1 MNWKTIVSERIAKGE
16 SISRSLARELG
27 VAWSTLSMWYYR
39 QTQKDSGDKVKAHKL
54 NGDIKILCFDLET
67 FPILGA
73 VWSLWNNNVGIN
85 QIERDWSILSYA
97 AKWVGSDMTV
107 ENVIYNDVR
116 NQKDINDDSK
126 LLQEL
131 WDLLDEADIV
141 LTKNGDRFDIPK
153 LNARFVMAGL
163 PPPSH
168 YKSIDLDKICKR
180 HFGFTSR
187 KLEYLSNELNEKFKK
202 LKHSKFAGYEMWK
215 QCLAR
220 NIDAFNECKEYN
232 VHDVLATEEL
242 YYTLAPWSDKIGSFF
257 LYSDDKEFKC
267 NCGCKEVKHVGYAYT
282 ALSKFDKYQC
292 ANCGKN
298 YRGRKNLL
306 TIEKREAIMM
316 NISQ

>member
-1 MNWKTIVSERIAKGE
+1 MNWKENALSLSKEGLSWREIARQLNVAKSTVSDFLRKKEKT
-16 SISRSLARELG
+16 
-27 VAWSTLSMWYYR
+27 TLP
-39 QTQKDSGDKVKAHKL
+39 THKL
-54 NGDIKILCFDLET
+54 NGDVRILCFDLET

-73 VWSLWNNNVGIN
+73 VWSLWNNNVGIS

-107 ENVIYNDVR
+107 DNVIYNDVR
-116 NQKDINDDSK
+116 NQKDINDDSE
-126 LLQEL
+126 LLSEL
-131 WDLLDEADIV
+131 WNLLNEADIV

-202 LKHSKFAGYEMWK
+202 LKHSKFAGYEMWA

-220 NIDAFNECKEYN
+220 NIEAFDECKVYN
-232 VHDVLATEEL
+232 QHDVLATEEL
-242 YYTLAPWSDKIGSFF
+242 YYTLAPWSDKLPSFF
-257 LYSDDKEFKC
+257 LYSDSETWKC
-267 NCGCKEVKHVGYAYT
+267 NCGSTQVKHVGYAYT
-282 ALSKFDKYQC
+282 NLSKFDKYQC
-292 ANCGKN
+292 TSCNKN
-298 YRGRKNLL
+298 IRGRTNLL
-306 TIEKREAIMM
+306 TKEKKGAILV
-316 NISQ
+316 NIGS